1 MARLCFVLPVGGGG
15 GGAHSV
21 VQEVNAMRDLGIE
34 AQVLVNRRNV
44 DSFLASYERFAWVR
58 EGGMSA
64 FDGSKDLTGLLAGAE
79 VVVATTNTSAYSIA
93 DALPALRGQGVR
105 PAYYVQ
111 DYEPLF
117 YAAGSTEHSM
127 ALASY
132 GVLPNCTYFA
142 KTRWLTGMVEAA
154 HGHVTQL
161 VTPSIDHGIFRPERR
176 PAGGL
181 RLVSAM
187 VRPST
192 PRRAPRRT
200 LRMLARLASGEFGPV
215 AVTAFGAGAEELEQA
230 RLTLPEG
237 VTLLG
242 RLRLEEVAETLR
254 ATDVFLDLS
263 DFQAFGRT
271 AAEAM
276 ACGAVVLAPSLG
288 GAVDFIT
295 DGVSGFL
302 APTTDDAAVAT
313 TIRRM
318 LSLSEAELRSMRH
331 AALEAVAGFTPVRAA
346 ISELRALGLG

>member
-1 MARLCFVLPVGGGG
+1 MAGLSFVLPVGGGG

-21 VQEVNAMRDLGIE
+21 VQEVGAMRDLGIE
-34 AQVLVNRRNV
+34 ARILVNRRNV
-44 DSFLASYERFAWVR
+44 DSFLASYERFAWVQQ
-58 EGGMSA
+58 GGMA
-64 FDGSKDLTGLLAGAE
+64 VFDGGKDLSGLLAGAE

-93 DALPALRGQGVR
+93 DALPALRGQGLR

-117 YAAGSTEHSM
+117 YAAGSTEH
-127 ALASY
+127 AVAVASY
-132 GVLPNCTYFA
+132 AVLPNCTYFA

-154 HGHVTQL
+154 HGHPTRL
-161 VTPSIDHGIFRPERR
+161 VIPSIDHGIYHPVRR
-176 PAGGL
+176 SSGGL
-181 RLVSAM
+181 RMVSVM
-187 VRPST
+187 VRPAT

-215 AVTAFGAGAEELEQA
+215 ALTAFGCSAEDLEQA
-230 RLTLPEG
+230 GLSLPEG

-242 RLRLEEVAETLR
+242 RLRQVEVADLLRET
-254 ATDVFLDLS
+254 DIFLDLS
-263 DFQAFGRT
+263 DYQAFGRT

-276 ACGAVVLAPSLG
+276 ACGTVVLAPSLG
-288 GAVDFIT
+288 GAADFIT

-302 APTTDDAAVAT
+302 APTTDDAAVAGA
-313 TIRRM
+313 IRRI
-318 LSLSEAELRSMRH
+318 LSLSEAELRSIRL